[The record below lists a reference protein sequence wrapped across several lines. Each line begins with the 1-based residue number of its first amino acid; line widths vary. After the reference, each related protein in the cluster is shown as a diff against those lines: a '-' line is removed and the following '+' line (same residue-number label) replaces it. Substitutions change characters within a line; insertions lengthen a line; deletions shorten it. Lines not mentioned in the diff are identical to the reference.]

1 MVYRL
6 SYIFRAKKRIFGNI
20 KNKIKNVVPQNSK
33 ALFGWVENRE
43 EIKKMREKK
52 EGNVVWLKK

>member
-6 SYIFRAKKRIFGNI
+6 SYIFRTKKRIFGNI

-52 EGNVVWLKK
+52 EMLFG